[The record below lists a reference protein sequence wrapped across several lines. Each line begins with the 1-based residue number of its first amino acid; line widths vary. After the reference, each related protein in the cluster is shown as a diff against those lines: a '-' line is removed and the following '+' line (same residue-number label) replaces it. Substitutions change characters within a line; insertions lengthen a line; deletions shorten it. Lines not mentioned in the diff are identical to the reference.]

1 VVTTETTQGIEV
13 KLRGAQRLERWAALA
28 AAYVGGGL
36 TAAAVM
42 GSYALAP
49 LPVALDIAR
58 AAVILLVALAVIAGL
73 IRRAVAVTLRGQREI
88 MRELA
93 VRSVAVELAAV
104 TAEVARLRGQTGIE
118 LRELVEAVQR
128 VEARLTADI
137 AEAYRLGAE
146 STR

>member
-28 AAYVGGGL
+28 AAYLGGGL

-58 AAVILLVALAVIAGL
+58 AAVVLLVALAVIAGL
-73 IRRAVAVTLRGQREI
+73 IRRAVAVTLRGQRELQ
-88 MRELA
+88 RELA
-93 VRSVAVELAAV
+93 ALAELVQSSSGGMDPSSLAAFRRISQ
-104 TAEVARLRGQTGIE
+104 RLNNGG
-118 LRELVEAVQR
+118 
-128 VEARLTADI
+128 
-137 AEAYRLGAE
+137 
-146 STR
+146 